1 MLKSTWLI
9 EAFRAI
15 DTWGQLVLL
24 TTILNHK
31 TCINTSRQV
40 LEKTLFAINAIFTQ
54 DNNLS
59 KTEVEGSLQKKTLH
73 VQNVK
78 QT

>member
-1 MLKSTWLI
+1 MKWAYNKTT
-9 EAFRAI
+9 

-24 TTILNHK
+24 TTIINHK
-31 TCINTSRQV
+31 ICINTSRQV
-40 LEKTLFAINAIFTQ
+40 LEKILFAINAIFTQ

-59 KTEVEGSLQKKTLH
+59 KTKVEGPCRKQTLH